1 MVTFLDNNLNQYT
14 LYAIRSNDI
23 YPSLAGLIN
32 AEVSTKLKRTKDI
45 GSMSHLVK
53 LLKVLPQVTELAKVE
68 YFSAN
73 AGIEGHALNH
83 YLRELSDLGYCN
95 LKSGNK
101 LEISIPYSSLDVYEG
116 LGNKLES
123 FGLNEIELQHFE
135 LLNTIVEIPT
145 KSTSLTTMLD
155 LKPNELSSL
164 KQLGEIG
171 GYLDTYISPA
181 DATEILFSPIYWDEN
196 PESLFSLV
204 EKYEEMTVLNKIKTI
219 RKSQG
224 KPINNFSDDPILTE
238 AVALGC
244 LPTNSVVSKGGEQFF
259 AFTPNLGVKLF
270 EKDMIKKA
278 RQIVASVRYGENFA
292 VITRIRSA
300 LAVLRK
306 LLRVGSIGGHS
317 ENIHQYAML
326 IQMGLV
332 YPKPTFGDRNE
343 IHLNDKP
350 ENRRVFELAIELLEN
365 GTLSDDHA
373 MTSDTEELE
382 KVFREGKTFSPE
394 LSVRTKFKRE
404 IPPNSDNLQK
414 FGDIIRGVD
423 VDVFK

>member
-1 MVTFLDNNLNQYT
+1 MSEDFNEYT
-14 LYAIRSNDI
+14 LYAIRANDI
-23 YPSLAGLIN
+23 YPSLSSIIN
-32 AEVSTKLKRTKDI
+32 AEVSTKLKRTKEI
-45 GSMSHLVK
+45 GSMSQLIK
-53 LLKVLPQVTELAKVE
+53 ILKILPQVTELQRVE
-68 YFSAN
+68 YVCAN
-73 AGIEGHALNH
+73 SGIESHSLEY
-83 YLRELSDLGYCN
+83 YLREIYDLGYVN
-95 LKSGNK
+95 LNGSKV
-101 LEISIPYSSLDVYEG
+101 EISIPYSSLDIYEG
-116 LGNKLES
+116 LGRKLKTYDMS
-123 FGLNEIELQHFE
+123 EIETQHFE

-145 KSTSLTTMLD
+145 RASSLSTMLG
-155 LKPNELSSL
+155 LKPKELSSI
-164 KQLGEIG
+164 KELGKIG
-171 GYLDTYISPA
+171 GYLESYISPA

-196 PESLFSLV
+196 PDKLFSLV
-204 EKYEEMTVLNKIKTI
+204 DKYEEMSVLSKIKTI

-224 KPINNFSDDPILTE
+224 KPINSFSDDPILTE

-244 LPTNSVVSKGGEQFF
+244 LPTNSVVSMGGEQFF

-292 VITRIRSA
+292 VITKIRSA

-306 LLRVGSIGGHS
+306 LLRVGNIGGHT
-317 ENIHQYAML
+317 ENLHQYAML

-332 YPKPTFGDRNE
+332 YAKPTFLDRHE

-365 GTLSDDHA
+365 GTVSDDYSK
-373 MTSDTEELE
+373 TDESEDLDKT
-382 KVFREGKTFSPE
+382 FREGKSFSPE
-394 LSVRTKFKRE
+394 ITVRTKFKRE
-404 IPPNSDNLQK
+404 VPLDSNNLQK